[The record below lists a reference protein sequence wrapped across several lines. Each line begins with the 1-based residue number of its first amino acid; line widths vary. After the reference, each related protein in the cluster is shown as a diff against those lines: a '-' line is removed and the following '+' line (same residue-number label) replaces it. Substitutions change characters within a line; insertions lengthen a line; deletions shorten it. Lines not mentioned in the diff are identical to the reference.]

1 VVIQAANPHP
11 QLLPSLLHYALD
23 TPSIASNLTTETYGT
38 LLREPIRAANIDHLT
53 LLLYEIRARGTE
65 LPVGRAGQIISIA
78 AEHGLV
84 RLALDLARHEEG
96 EYGSDL
102 ETQVWVDILRT
113 SADRYFVSW
122 RSIARLTFC
131 VSTVLTRSPYLFRS
145 TASRLH
151 GTGWFEPANSTRTRV
166 SVPS

>member
-1 VVIQAANPHP
+1 MIVQAANPHP

-113 SADRYFVSW
+113 SADRYFVS
-122 RSIARLTFC
+122 RPCFAPLMVC
-131 VSTVLTRSPYLFRS
+131 VSTVLTRSLHLFRS
-145 TASRLH
+145 TVSRLH
-151 GTGWFEPANSTRTRV
+151 GTGSFEPANSTRMRV